1 MDDPPPPFL
10 PHTSLRELAAQVD
23 PRYELDDEVADGQR
37 APWPGEGAGG
47 VAAGWG
53 TGTALRGYQRWQPN
67 VCLVFNVLCS
77 LPKGVSFKGGS
88 RAFVLQGALGR
99 GGLVIGMNETVLR
112 ICQ

>member
-77 LPKGVSFKGGS
+77 QRVSLSKEVHEPLCCRALWEGGAWS
-88 RAFVLQGALGR
+88 SG
-99 GGLVIGMNETVLR
+99 
-112 ICQ
+112 